1 MAAQTSPQLLDNSAY
16 TIESSYN
23 PMALLYVSLAA
34 LASNVAVFI
43 YMIYKVA
50 KTEKNPYLGE
60 LYSDFEK
67 FREVKTLAEE

>member
-1 MAAQTSPQLLDNSAY
+1 
-16 TIESSYN
+16 
-23 PMALLYVSLAA
+23 MALLYVSLAA